1 MILNRKLNSPAEPL
15 FDETRRSNAFFFY
28 QNETLLYFS
37 HNAVTRT
44 NKWNPKSNK
53 VNESNKCNSF
63 RCK

>member
-1 MILNRKLNSPAEPL
+1 MILDRKLNSPAEPL
-15 FDETRRSNAFFFY
+15 FDETFERYFFY

-37 HNAVTRT
+37 RNAVTRT